1 MGGNLVIAYII
12 LAFYSL
18 FIIVHG
24 TDNKLSCNQTPYPS
38 LCNHY
43 IIGTTN
49 YSISSSY
56 YSFHDMALKVTMDQA
71 IVAHKLVSSTME
83 SNDFKDKRAKSAWED
98 CLELY
103 ENTIYQLN
111 RSMSSN
117 NLNDR
122 LTWQSA
128 SIANQ
133 QTCQN
138 GFLDSN
144 LSSHYLNYFPSIST
158 NLSNLL
164 SNSLA
169 ITNTLTSF
177 TSLPKHP
184 VARGGR
190 KLLSFNGFP
199 EWLSPSDRR
208 LLQALPGTAAPKAD
222 IVVAQDG
229 SGNYKSVSEGVAAA
243 GRVNKNG
250 RVVVYVKAGVY
261 RESVNIK
268 GGIKNLMMF
277 GDGIGAT
284 IITGSKN
291 YEDGS
296 TTVGSATFTVSSDG
310 FIARDLTIENSAGP
324 QKHQAVAL
332 LSSSDHSVFY
342 RCSFRGYQDTLYV
355 LSQRQFYR
363 DCDIYGTIDFIFGD
377 AVALFQNCNIFLRK
391 PMSKQQN
398 AVTAQGRTD
407 PNENTGIVIHNCRIM
422 AASDLKPVQG
432 SVKCFLGRPWQKYSR
447 TVVVKSSL
455 DGLIEAAGWMPWA
468 GSFALNTLYYGEY
481 MNIGAGANTAGRV
494 KWPGFHVI
502 TNPSEALK
510 FTVANFLDGGSW
522 IPGTGVPFE
531 TGL

>member
-1 MGGNLVIAYII
+1 MGNLVIAYII

-24 TDNKLSCNQTPYPS
+24 TDKLSCNQTPYPT

-43 IIGTTN
+43 IGTTN
-49 YSISSSY
+49 YSISSSSSDVSSSY

-111 RSMSSN
+111 RSMNSN

-144 LSSHYLNYFPSIST
+144 LSSHYLNYFPSISS
-158 NLSNLL
+158 NLSKLL

-169 ITNTLTSF
+169 ISNTLTSL
-177 TSLPKHP
+177 TSLPKDP
-184 VARGGR
+184 VVRRGR

-243 GRVNKNG
+243 GRVSKNG
-250 RVVVYVKAGVY
+250 RV
-261 RESVNIK
+261 
-268 GGIKNLMMF
+268 
-277 GDGIGAT
+277 
-284 IITGSKN
+284 N
-291 YEDGS
+291 YINNVTLWLDFD
-296 TTVGSATFTVSSDG
+296 SAVSSDG

-455 DGLIEAAGWMPWA
+455 DGLIQPAGWMPWA

-502 TNPSEALK
+502 TNPTEALK

>member
-12 LAFYSL
+12 LSFYPL

-24 TDNKLSCNQTPYPS
+24 TDNKLSCNQTPYPT

-117 NLNDR
+117 NLNDK

-296 TTVGSATFTVSSDG
+296 TTVGSATF
-310 FIARDLTIENSAGP
+310 
-324 QKHQAVAL
+324 
-332 LSSSDHSVFY
+332 
-342 RCSFRGYQDTLYV
+342 
-355 LSQRQFYR
+355 
-363 DCDIYGTIDFIFGD
+363 
-377 AVALFQNCNIFLRK
+377 
-391 PMSKQQN
+391 
-398 AVTAQGRTD
+398 
-407 PNENTGIVIHNCRIM
+407 
-422 AASDLKPVQG
+422 
-432 SVKCFLGRPWQKYSR
+432 
-447 TVVVKSSL
+447 
-455 DGLIEAAGWMPWA
+455 
-468 GSFALNTLYYGEY
+468 
-481 MNIGAGANTAGRV
+481 
-494 KWPGFHVI
+494 
-502 TNPSEALK
+502 
-510 FTVANFLDGGSW
+510 
-522 IPGTGVPFE
+522 
-531 TGL
+531 

>member
-1 MGGNLVIAYII
+1 MGNLVIAYII

-24 TDNKLSCNQTPYPS
+24 TDKLSCNQTPYPT

-43 IIGTTN
+43 IGTTN
-49 YSISSSY
+49 YSISSSSSDDV
-56 YSFHDMALKVTMDQA
+56 SFHDIALKVTMDQA

-144 LSSHYLNYFPSIST
+144 LSSHYLNYFPSISS
-158 NLSNLL
+158 NLSKLL

-169 ITNTLTSF
+169 ISNTLTSL
-177 TSLPKHP
+177 TSLPKDP
-184 VARGGR
+184 VVRGGR

-243 GRVNKNG
+243 GRLSKNG

-261 RESVNIK
+261 RE
-268 GGIKNLMMF
+268 
-277 GDGIGAT
+277 
-284 IITGSKN
+284 
-291 YEDGS
+291 
-296 TTVGSATFTVSSDG
+296 TVWCDG

-455 DGLIEAAGWMPWA
+455 DGLIQPAGWMPWA

-502 TNPSEALK
+502 TNPTEALK